1 MQVVLA
7 LAALWPGARAWA
19 QAPHP
24 WGRVSFMAD
33 GVTASDSGT
42 RLPGFTEL
50 VGSFTFASPYVE
62 TGGMEYKFDFR
73 TAGYPSTE
81 DRATRVSLYDAYI
94 GHRFADGALDVRVG
108 QMWLT
113 DLGGLGSLGGG
124 LVEYR
129 RKNVAGF
136 QRMRVGVF
144 GGAEPQILDAG
155 YVKNVTKAGAYVAFD
170 GRGSWRDTVGVVAVR
185 DAGLTERLVLTTTNF
200 LPFGKKVFVYQA
212 AEVDLTGPGG
222 QGSGGLTY
230 FFANARVSPS
240 DRIELQGT
248 FHRGRSIDARTI
260 TLDQLNGR
268 PVSARAL
275 EGLLYE
281 SAQGRITVTL
291 FTGFRVFGGYAQDRN
306 NFEDA
311 PTGRATFGFFAT
323 NLLKTGLD
331 VRLSDN
337 RMTRPGSSNDAW
349 DASIGRNLTP
359 RVYLTFDY
367 SNSLAVLQVTA
378 LGGFQ
383 VEQRPRTTRYAL
395 TGLINLN
402 RWISLLLSAEHLRDG
417 SLTQIRWLSGLTCR
431 F

>member
-1 MQVVLA
+1 VLA
-7 LAALWPGARAWA
+7 LAALLPGAPALA

-33 GVTASDSGT
+33 GVTTTDNGT

-50 VGSFTFASPYVE
+50 VGSFTFASPYLDK
-62 TGGMEYKFDFR
+62 GGTEYKFDIR

-81 DRATRVSLYDAYI
+81 NRATRVSLYDAYI
-94 GHRFADGALDVRVG
+94 GHRFANGALDVRVG

-129 RKNVAGF
+129 LKDVAGF
-136 QRMRVGVF
+136 QRVRFGAF

-155 YVKNVTKAGAYVAFD
+155 YVSNVTKGGAYVAFD
-170 GRGSWRDTVGVVAVR
+170 GEGSWRDVVGVVAVR
-185 DAGLTERLVLTTTNF
+185 DAGFTERLVLTTTNF
-200 LPFGKKVFVYQA
+200 LPLGKRVFVYQA
-212 AEVDLTGPGG
+212 AEIDLTGPAG

-230 FFANARVSPS
+230 FFVNARVSPS

-248 FHRGRSIDARTI
+248 YHRGRSIDARTI

-281 SAQGRITVTL
+281 SALGRVTVTL
-291 FTGFRVFGGYAQDRN
+291 FKGFRVFGGYAQDRN

-311 PTGRATFGFFAT
+311 PTGRATFGFFTT

-331 VRLSDN
+331 VRVSDN
-337 RMTRPGSSNDAW
+337 RMTRPGSSYDAW
-349 DASIGRNLTP
+349 DASVGRNLAP
-359 RVYLTFDY
+359 HVYLSFDY
-367 SNSLAVLQVTA
+367 SSSLAVLQVTS

-395 TGLINLN
+395 TGLFSLN
-402 RWISLLLSAEHLRDG
+402 RWLSLLLSGEHLRDG
-417 SLTQIRWLSGLTCR
+417 TLTQIRWLSGLTCR